1 MSAQMKKVEKLGGR
15 QLNNSILARHE
26 RRVNQNVGMAIV
38 VAALL
43 FFVLLFIVKQ
53 VGYHRSSVLL
63 YAAIIGLLI
72 RFLHNSRYAH
82 LAKYLYALAY
92 AGAIQGLYI
101 ALGTSGVGVV
111 FAYFLGLVIVAMY
124 FNRSVVLFY
133 GLIVLI
139 MNAICASIMPVIY
152 ISNYALMSWIFIV
165 VLFVASLAV
174 AIILSQ
180 TASELILLAVDKQN
194 QADQMTANLTH
205 TLEEIAQYAEDS
217 ASIAANLLDQSHN
230 IVAGM
235 EENTASTQEIA
246 AGMQEVSASSQQ
258 IIASAE
264 EITSMLNDLT
274 QRSAQGNEQ
283 AQDIEKRA
291 LTVQANADTAK
302 NNTLGVYQD
311 IQARVQKAM
320 EEARVVEQISGL
332 AQNIAGIADQTNLL
346 ALNAAIEAARAGEHG
361 RGFAVV
367 AEEVRKL
374 AEDSASAVNS
384 IQTLTRQVQVALENL
399 LENTSSILE
408 FINKDIISDY
418 NVMSDIGVQYK
429 DDSNLFFQLTHL
441 FNEQIEKITLSMR
454 EINSAFESVS
464 SIIQQSALGTQEI
477 SLASEAATKASEAI
491 NEECQKLVE
500 GSGKLDALVAE
511 FKGQ

>member
-1 MSAQMKKVEKLGGR
+1 M
-15 QLNNSILARHE
+15 NNSILAKHE
-26 RRVNQNVGMAIV
+26 RRVNQNVNVAIV
-38 VAALL
+38 VASLL
-43 FFVLLFIVKQ
+43 FFLLLLLVKH
-53 VGYHRSSVLL
+53 VGYTRCSILL
-63 YAAIIGLLI
+63 YAAIVTFLT
-72 RFLHNSRYAH
+72 RYLHNSRYAY
-82 LAKYLYALAY
+82 LSKYLYAFIY
-92 AGAIQGLYI
+92 AAAIQGLYI

-124 FNRSVVLFY
+124 FDRSVVLFY

-139 MNAICASIMPVIY
+139 MNSICVVIMPVIY
-152 ISNYALMSWIFIV
+152 VSNYALMSWIFIV

-180 TASELILLAVDKQN
+180 TASELILLAVEKQN
-194 QADQMTANLTH
+194 QADQMTTNLTH

-230 IVAGM
+230 IVSGM

-264 EITSMLNDLT
+264 EITAMLNDLT
-274 QRSAQGNEQ
+274 QRSAHGNQQ

-291 LTVQANADTAK
+291 LTVQANADKSK
-302 NNTLGVYQD
+302 NNTLEMYKD
-311 IQARVQKAM
+311 IQARVQQAM

-332 AQNIAGIADQTNLL
+332 AQNIAGVADQTNLL

-384 IQTLTRQVQVALENL
+384 IQTLTRQVEVALDNL
-399 LENTSSILE
+399 IENTSSILE
-408 FINKDIISDY
+408 FINKDIMRDY
-418 NVMSDIGVQYK
+418 NAMSEIGVQYK

-441 FNEQIEKITLSMR
+441 FNEQIERITASMR
-454 EINSAFESVS
+454 EINIAFESVS
-464 SIIQQSALGTQEI
+464 SIIQQSTLGTQEI
-477 SLASEAATKASEAI
+477 SLASEAATRASEAI
-491 NEECQKLVE
+491 NQECQKMVA
-500 GSGKLDALVAE
+500 GTDKLESLVAE
-511 FKGQ
+511 YKEGQ